1 MSTTPIPERKS
12 IFNPLSDIGLN
23 TPKRLDSLYPDSP
36 PLRMMPDVNV
46 IKIGGQSFL
55 DRGREAIFPIRAEI
69 AEAAKKY
76 KLLIGMGGGTRAR
89 HAYSVALDLD
99 LPTGLLATIGQAT
112 AVQNARI
119 MQMVMAEFGGI
130 FILPEQFQ
138 ELPLYYATGCIP
150 IMPGMPPYD
159 WWEKPPLD
167 GRIPPNRTDSGVYL
181 TGEVLGARKV
191 IYVKD
196 ERGLFTDD
204 PKKNPDAEFI
214 PRISVQELLDRNQPD
229 LVIEPVVLENMLNA
243 THVKEIQII
252 NGLVKG
258 NLMKALD
265 GEEVGT
271 TIFVE

>member
-1 MSTTPIPERKS
+1 MTTPIPSERKS
-12 IFNPLSDIGLN
+12 ILNPLSEIGLN
-23 TPKRLDSLYPDSP
+23 TPKRLDHLYPDSP

-55 DRGREAIFPIRAEI
+55 DRGRKAVFPIRAEI
-69 AEAAKKY
+69 AEAAKKH
-76 KLLIGMGGGTRAR
+76 KLLIGTGGGTRAR

-130 FILPEQFQ
+130 FILPEHFQ
-138 ELPLYYATGCIP
+138 ELPLYYATGCLP

-159 WWEKPPLD
+159 WWEKPPKD

-181 TGEVLGARKV
+181 TGEALGARKV

-214 PRISVQELLDRNQPD
+214 PRISVQELLDRGQPD
-229 LVIEPVVLENMLNA
+229 LVVEPVVLENMLNA
-243 THVKEIQII
+243 TNVKEIQII

-265 GEEVGT
+265 GEEVGS
-271 TIFVE
+271 TIYVD